1 MVIDSNLNFYG
12 VEKLQNRERRY
23 LERMSI
29 KIMLSLIL
37 RWNFVVIYTDN
48 TDNKEFYNSRV
59 RIYTPVRNDYS
70 NQNSLINL
78 KSIYLPLMVQQF
90 KSLYLV
96 VYQSLES

>member
-37 RWNFVVIYTDN
+37 R
-48 TDNKEFYNSRV
+48 
-59 RIYTPVRNDYS
+59 
-70 NQNSLINL
+70 
-78 KSIYLPLMVQQF
+78 
-90 KSLYLV
+90 
-96 VYQSLES
+96 